1 MTETLDHLAGSWK
14 IYQLKGGHRFSADD
28 VLTAWTAA
36 RVCPQALEILDLGSG
51 LGSVGLLTL
60 FRLPQAQLTGVE
72 VQQLSFDL
80 AVKTVATN
88 QLQKRVRFLHQDLR
102 DPLELGKF
110 PLVTGSP
117 PYFPL
122 GKATVS
128 PHPQR
133 AAARCELHGDVFD
146 YCRVAAEHLLPEGR
160 FVFVHAAGD
169 VRPEQA
175 VTASGL
181 TLLAHKEVLFRSHLE
196 PTVALFVCGFGG
208 QRQDLPPFVIRDSQG
223 QWTDEY
229 LAMRAEMGTV
239 GVRRASVEAGSHG
252 TH

>member
-1 MTETLDHLAGSWK
+1 MQETLDHLAGDWR

-36 RVCPQALEILDLGSG
+36 RVRPEAPEILDLGSG

-60 FRLPQAQLTGVE
+60 WRLPAARLTGVE
-72 VQQLSFDL
+72 VQQLSYDL
-80 AVKTVATN
+80 ALKTVAHN
-88 QLQKRVRFLHQDLR
+88 GLGQRVRFLNQDLR
-102 DPLELGKF
+102 EPLKLGKYQ
-110 PLVTGSP
+110 LVTGSP

-146 YCRVAAEHLLPEGR
+146 YCRVAAEHLAAEGR

-175 VTASGL
+175 IGRAGL
-181 TLLAHKEVLFRSHLE
+181 TLLSRQDVLFRSHLE
-196 PTVALFVCGFGG
+196 PTVSLFVCGFQGE
-208 QRQDLPPFVIRDSQG
+208 RLDPSPFVIRDSEG
-223 QWTDEY
+223 HWSEEY
-229 LAMRAEMGTV
+229 LKMREEMGTT
-239 GVRRASVEAGSHG
+239 GLRRSS
-252 TH
+252 

>member
-1 MTETLDHLAGSWK
+1 MQETLDHLAGDWK

-36 RVCPQALEILDLGSG
+36 RVRPQAEAILDLGSG

-60 FRLPQAQLTGVE
+60 WRLPGARLTGVE
-72 VQQLSFDL
+72 VQQLSYDL
-80 AVKTVATN
+80 ALKTREHN
-88 QLQKRVRFLHQDLR
+88 GLGERVCFLRQDLR
-102 DPLELGKF
+102 SPLEVGKF

-169 VRPEQA
+169 PRPEAA
-175 VTASGL
+175 VTRAGL
-181 TLLAHKEVLFRSHLE
+181 QMLSRQEVLFRSHLE
-196 PTVALFVCGFGG
+196 PTVALFVSGFAGE
-208 QRQDLPPFVIRDSQG
+208 RRDPAPFVIRDAQG
-223 QWTDEY
+223 HWTEEY
-229 LAMRAEMGTV
+229 LAMRAEMGTT
-239 GVRRASVEAGSHG
+239 GLRRSG
-252 TH
+252 

>member
-1 MTETLDHLAGSWK
+1 MQETLDHLAGDWK

-36 RVCPQALEILDLGSG
+36 RVCPEAREILDLGSG

-60 FRLPQAQLTGVE
+60 WRLPQAHLTGVE
-72 VQQLSFDL
+72 VQQLSYQL
-80 AVKTVATN
+80 ALKTREHN
-88 QLQKRVRFLHQDLR
+88 SLQERVHFLQQDLR
-102 DPLELGKF
+102 DPIGVGKF

-160 FVFVHAAGD
+160 FVFVHAARD
-169 VRPEQA
+169 PRPEAAVAQA
-175 VTASGL
+175 GL
-181 TLLAHKEVLFRSHLE
+181 QLLSRQDVLFRTQLE
-196 PTVALFVCGFGG
+196 PTVALFVCAWQG
-208 QRQDLPPFVIRDSQG
+208 QRKDPAPFAIRDAQG
-223 QWTDEY
+223 HWTEEY
-229 LAMRAEMGTV
+229 LEMRAEMGTT
-239 GVRRASVEAGSHG
+239 GLRRKP
-252 TH
+252 

>member
-1 MTETLDHLAGSWK
+1 MQETLDHLAGDWK

-36 RVCPQALEILDLGSG
+36 RVCPQAREILDLGSG

-60 FRLPQAQLTGVE
+60 WRLPEARLTGVE
-72 VQQLSFDL
+72 VQELSYQLAL
-80 AVKTVATN
+80 KTREHN
-88 QLQKRVRFLHQDLR
+88 GLQERVQFLHQDMR
-102 DPLELGKF
+102 APLKLGKF

-122 GKATVS
+122 GKATLS

-169 VRPEQA
+169 ARPEQA
-175 VTASGL
+175 VAQAGL
-181 TLLAHKEVLFRSHLE
+181 QLVARREVLFRSQLK
-196 PTVALFVCGFGG
+196 PTVALFVCAWQGP
-208 QRQDLPPFVIRDSQG
+208 RTDPAPFVIRDSQG
-223 QWTDEY
+223 HWSEEY
-229 LAMRAEMGTV
+229 LEMRAEMGTS
-239 GVRRASVEAGSHG
+239 GLRRKP
-252 TH
+252 

>member
-1 MTETLDHLAGSWK
+1 MQETLDHLAGDWK

-36 RVCPQALEILDLGSG
+36 RVCPEAPQILDLGSG

-60 FRLPQAQLTGVE
+60 WRLPEAVLTGVE
-72 VQQLSFDL
+72 VQELSYNL
-80 AVKTVATN
+80 ALKTVEHN
-88 QLQKRVRFLHQDLR
+88 GLSERVRFLRQDLR
-102 DPLELGKF
+102 EPLGLGKF

-122 GKATVS
+122 GKTTVS

-169 VRPEQA
+169 PRPEQA
-175 VTASGL
+175 VKLAGL
-181 TLLAHKEVLFRSHLE
+181 HLLSRQDVLFRSHLE
-196 PTVALFVCGFGG
+196 PTVALFVCGFAGK
-208 QRQDLPPFVIRDSQG
+208 RSDPSAFVIRDSEG
-223 QWTDEY
+223 HWTEEY
-229 LAMRAEMGTV
+229 LEMRTEMGTT
-239 GVRRASVEAGSHG
+239 GLRRSP
-252 TH
+252 

>member
-1 MTETLDHLAGSWK
+1 MQETLDHLAGDWK

-36 RVCPQALEILDLGSG
+36 RVGPQAGQILDLGSG

-60 FRLPQAQLTGVE
+60 WRLPQAVLTGVE
-72 VQQLSFDL
+72 VQELSYAL
-80 AVKTVATN
+80 ALKTVAYN
-88 QLQKRVRFLHQDLR
+88 HLAQRARFLNQDLR
-102 DPLELGKF
+102 APLEVGKF

-146 YCRVAAEHLLPEGR
+146 YCRVAAEHLLPDGR

-169 VRPEQA
+169 PRPEAAILQA
-175 VTASGL
+175 GL
-181 TLLAHKEVLFRSHLE
+181 CLLSRQDVHFRSHLD
-196 PTVALFVCGFGG
+196 PTVSLFVCGFEGD
-208 QRQDLPPFVIRDSQG
+208 RHDRAPFVIRDCAG
-223 QWTDEY
+223 HWTEAY
-229 LAMRAEMGTV
+229 LEMRAEMGTT
-239 GVRRASVEAGSHG
+239 GLRRSG
-252 TH
+252 

>member
-1 MTETLDHLAGSWK
+1 M
-14 IYQLKGGHRFSADD
+14 KGGHRFSADD

-36 RVCPQALEILDLGSG
+36 RVCPQAQEILDLGSG

-60 FRLPQAQLTGVE
+60 FRLPQAKLIGVE
-72 VQQLSFDL
+72 LQQLSFDL
-80 AVKTVATN
+80 ALKTVAYN
-88 QLQKRVRFLHQDLR
+88 QLQERVRFVHQDLR
-102 DPLELGKF
+102 DPLELGQF

-146 YCRVAAEHLLPEGR
+146 YCRVAARHLLPEGR

-175 VTASGL
+175 IEASGL
-181 TLLAHKEVLFRSHLE
+181 NLLARQEVLFRSHLA
-196 PTVALFVCGFGG
+196 PTVALFVCGWGG
-208 QRQDLPPFVIRDSQG
+208 QPQEAPPFVIRDAEG
-223 QWTDEY
+223 NWTDEY

-239 GVRRASVEAGSHG
+239 GLRRRSVEAESHG
-252 TH
+252 TQ

>member
-1 MTETLDHLAGSWK
+1 MQETLDHLAGDWR

-36 RVCPQALEILDLGSG
+36 RVRPQAPEILDLGSG

-60 FRLPQAQLTGVE
+60 WRLPEARLTGVE
-72 VQQLSFDL
+72 VQELSYNL
-80 AVKTVATN
+80 ALKTVAHN
-88 QLQKRVRFLHQDLR
+88 GLSERVRFLNQDLR
-102 DPLELGKF
+102 APLQLGKYQ
-110 PLVTGSP
+110 LVTGSP

-146 YCRVAAEHLLPEGR
+146 YCRVAAEHLDIGGR

-169 VRPEQA
+169 ARPEQA
-175 VTASGL
+175 IDRAGL
-181 TLLAHKEVLFRSHLE
+181 TLLSRQDVLFRSHLE
-196 PTVALFVCGFGG
+196 PTVALFVCGFEGE
-208 QRQDLPPFVIRDSQG
+208 RRDPEPFVIRDSEG
-223 QWTDEY
+223 HWSEEY
-229 LAMRAEMGTV
+229 LKMREEMGTT
-239 GVRRASVEAGSHG
+239 GLRRSS
-252 TH
+252 